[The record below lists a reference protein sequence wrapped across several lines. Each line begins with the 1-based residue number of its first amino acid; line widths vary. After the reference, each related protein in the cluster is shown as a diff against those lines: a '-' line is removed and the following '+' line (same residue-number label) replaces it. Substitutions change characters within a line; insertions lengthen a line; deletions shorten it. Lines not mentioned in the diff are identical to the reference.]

1 MTKTLLQCQ
10 NISVSFGARRVF
22 SSVNL
27 SLAAGAYAL
36 RGPNGIGK
44 STLLKVISGAQIP
57 DSGQVWLD
65 GKSMAQSPLEAK
77 RSLSYVPDE
86 SFAYP
91 FMTGQDLLDLVSSS
105 KKAPIDEA
113 IQQIVKDFKIQRQL
127 PVRFDAMSLGTQK
140 KVMICAG
147 FIGTPCVILMD
158 EPSNGLDVGSRLR
171 LEERVRAYAEENLI
185 LISTHDDE
193 FAKATEARPIL
204 MEDLVSSTQ
213 SMRVKQLPMDH

>member
-1 MTKTLLQCQ
+1 MTKILLQCQ
-10 NISVSFGARRVF
+10 DINVSFGARRVF

-44 STLLKVISGAQIP
+44 STLLRIIAGALIP

-65 GKSMAQSPLEAK
+65 GKSIAQSPLEAK
-77 RSLSYVPDE
+77 RRLSYVPDE
-86 SFAYP
+86 SSAYP
-91 FMTGQDLLDLVSSS
+91 FMTGQDLLDLVASS
-105 KKAPIDEA
+105 KKARIDEP
-113 IQQIVKDFKIQRQL
+113 IHQIVKDFELRRQL

-140 KVMICAG
+140 KMMLCAG

-158 EPSNGLDVGSRLR
+158 EPSNGLDVGSRVR
-171 LEERVRAYAEENLI
+171 LEERIRAYAEENLI

-193 FAKATEARPIL
+193 FANAVGAHPIL
-204 MEDLVSSTQ
+204 MENLLGPTH
-213 SMRVKQLPMDH
+213 SMHAG